1 MLRGQHRLGNGL
13 LCLGPADADVACR
26 RGDPVSRAG
35 FAGHCRRD
43 QTPVSRALSKVAPHR
58 FQCVTTG
65 RLLMV
70 GTWLAMKVADRVFSE
85 WVPKSNPQ
93 QRPISFRAEA
103 PD

>member
-65 RLLMV
+65 QLLLKAVARSFMRIV
-70 GTWLAMKVADRVFSE
+70 IVMFLEILLAELVATVLPVE
-85 WVPKSNPQ
+85 P
-93 QRPISFRAEA
+93 
-103 PD
+103 